1 MGQRHSLRPV
11 RPRSRPGPLRNGS
24 LCCVGSGTGAV
35 ARQDLAW
42 LYPGFPPSCPC
53 SRVRGSVSSSRH
65 LARSMRISLT
75 TRSCTLRGTIYV
87 TYSIGAAFVDRPGA
101 GTAYPDVRSRR
112 RLLRRVRPRTWP
124 RAKPI
129 RPSSCR
135 IVFVSD
141 PADCWALLSFRPCLT
156 VIDQDFTCSKAP
168 SLHGRY
174 PASPLLRTW
183 PPPSRLPPTSWLSP
197 VIRLDL
203 LRRFLDGTRRAS
215 PVAQHALVTVLPL
228 IPRRSDRALQPVCAK
243 PCCLHP

>member
-1 MGQRHSLRPV
+1 MGQRHPLRPV

-174 PASPLLRTW
+174 PASPL
-183 PPPSRLPPTSWLSP
+183 SG
-197 VIRLDL
+197 
-203 LRRFLDGTRRAS
+203 RRRRA
-215 PVAQHALVTVLPL
+215 VALASV
-228 IPRRSDRALQPVCAK
+228 RRSNW
-243 PCCLHP
+243 PCGFPATSFHKGSLGARFKRRNQ